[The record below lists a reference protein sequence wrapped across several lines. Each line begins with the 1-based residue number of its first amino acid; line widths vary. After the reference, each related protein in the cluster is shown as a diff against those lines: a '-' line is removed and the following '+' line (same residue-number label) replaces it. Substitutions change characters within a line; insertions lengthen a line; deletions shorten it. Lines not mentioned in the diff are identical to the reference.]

1 MRGLAKEEIFEKLGV
16 DLEEFLEQEQLRNRK
31 T

>member
-16 DLEEFLEQEQLRNRK
+16 DLEEFLEQLRNRR

>member
-16 DLEEFLEQEQLRNRK
+16 DLEEFLERRRNRR

>member
-16 DLEEFLEQEQLRNRK
+16 DLEEFLEQERNRR